1 MGWRVGHWPVQEV
14 EVDKPGILVVMEDM
28 LDQVMVVETLSSG
41 CYCGT
46 G

>member
-1 MGWRVGHWPVQEV
+1 MASAKRRCLV